1 MGGFDGTRALINVCA
16 NLSRNAVRSSD
27 LILAFNAKVEDV
39 VVVEALLEAEL
50 HCRRLV

>member
-1 MGGFDGTRALINVCA
+1 MSALISICA

-27 LILAFNAKVEDV
+27 LIPVLDAEVEDV

-50 HCRRLV
+50 RCRRLV